1 MIQGLCLIWC
11 VFGFIYRMRNKRKA
25 GKSREAGKQKSRE
38 KHNNW
43 KSRKARKN
51 RKAEKQRGKETEKQK
66 SRKSKRQRSKEA
78 EKQRA
83 EKQDN
88 PENQRSRP
96 AGKRGEA
103 KKKGKAEKL
112 KSRKAESKEAGNQ
125 KLKKHGKNKLKKIA
139 IPLEN
144 PGLICC
150 DDSTWPRCPV
160 LGDTWWDASSSWQT
174 HKRNYTLHVPALWTY
189 LAIYKNLHTCPAD
202 LPPLHIHMRCY
213 SFWGGQGAR
222 RSEVKIRVFRT
233 VNLGSRLH
241 RIITSK
247 NCWLWLLK
255 WVCHS
260 MSENSA
266 PLNPMVLLIIIPIKW
281 LFHWEYT
288 QHFQTDPNHQQN
300 YELAIQSETKGGP
313 RSSLDAFWIC
323 FRQPHG
329 GQEIFRWQRKVEKV
343 VVIFASCSRSQKT
356 ATSGSYCTS
365 FDWMLIDG
373 IYPLFL
379 LLCNCCHNCCTGRPL

>member
-66 SRKSKRQRSKEA
+66 SIKSKKQRSKEA

-83 EKQDN
+83 EKQEN
-88 PENQRSRP
+88 AENQRSRP

-103 KKKGKAEKL
+103 KKKGQAEKQ
-112 KSRKAESKEAGNQ
+112 KSWKAESKEAGNQ

-174 HKRNYTLHVPALWTY
+174 PKKKLHPARPCPM
-189 LAIYKNLHTCPAD
+189 NLSGY
-202 LPPLHIHMRCY
+202 IQKSSHM
-213 SFWGGQGAR
+213 SSWL
-222 RSEVKIRVFRT
+222 T
-233 VNLGSRLH
+233 
-241 RIITSK
+241 TSP
-247 NCWLWLLK
+247 
-255 WVCHS
+255 H
-260 MSENSA
+260 
-266 PLNPMVLLIIIPIKW
+266 PHVLL
-281 LFHWEYT
+281 
-288 QHFQTDPNHQQN
+288 
-300 YELAIQSETKGGP
+300 
-313 RSSLDAFWIC
+313 
-323 FRQPHG
+323 
-329 GQEIFRWQRKVEKV
+329 
-343 VVIFASCSRSQKT
+343 
-356 ATSGSYCTS
+356 
-365 FDWMLIDG
+365 
-373 IYPLFL
+373 LFL
-379 LLCNCCHNCCTGRPL
+379 GRSGCKEKWSEDSTMQKAI